1 MIDGI
6 EEAINLR
13 PAAPADADIL
23 AQLWAISFPDK
34 FGPVLG
40 ENALPVLR
48 DWLRLTQ
55 RHLQTTTIAEI
66 TGVVAGFIAVRTPAD
81 PLRPDEGRWLWR
93 ALQLHYGLIGALRG
107 LVLMM
112 LIGDNHQPEAGE
124 IYIEML
130 GVNPDR
136 RGLGVAGR
144 LLSYAETVAIAQ
156 NIDRLTLTVVSDN
169 FAAIRLYEKMGFK
182 AQAARPSRLLK
193 WITGHPGYYDM
204 VKRLR

>member
-6 EEAINLR
+6 EEEIKLR

-23 AQLWAISFPDK
+23 AQLWMVSFPDK

-55 RHLQTTTIAEI
+55 RHLQTTTIAE
-66 TGVVAGFIAVRTPAD
+66 TMDVVAGFIVVRTPAD
-81 PLRPDEGRWLWR
+81 PIRPDEGRWLWR

-112 LIGDNHQPEAGE
+112 LIGDNHQPETDE
-124 IYIEML
+124 VYIEML
-130 GVNPDR
+130 GVNPDW
-136 RGLGVAGR
+136 RGLGVARR
-144 LLSYAETVAIAQ
+144 LLAYAETMATAQ

-169 FAAIRLYEKMGFK
+169 YAAIRLYEKMGFK
-182 AQAARPSRLLK
+182 AQVARRSRLLK

-204 VKRLR
+204 VKQLR

>member
-1 MIDGI
+1 MTDGI
-6 EEAINLR
+6 EEAIKLR
-13 PAAPADADIL
+13 PAVPADTDIL
-23 AQLWAISFPDK
+23 ARLWMITFPDK

-55 RHLQTTTIAEI
+55 RHLQTTTIAE
-66 TGVVAGFIAVRTPAD
+66 TMGVVAGFIVVRTPAD
-81 PLRPDEGRWLWR
+81 SFQPDEGRWLWR

-107 LVLMM
+107 LLLMM
-112 LIGDNHQPEAGE
+112 LIGDNRQPEAGE

-130 GVNPDR
+130 GVDPAR
-136 RGLGVAGR
+136 RGLGVARR
-144 LLSYAETVAIAQ
+144 LLAYADTVATGQ

-169 FAAIRLYEKMGFK
+169 YAAIRLYEKMGFK
-182 AQAARPSRLLK
+182 AQAARSSRLLK

-204 VKRLR
+204 VKQLR